1 MDDIQADLMLL
12 RGLVARE
19 LETINHYRELA
30 TACADKG
37 VRDFFLH
44 IVDEEKFHIADTL
57 RAIATI
63 DLDQSDL
70 LRIGYT
76 DGHVPGYL
84 PAESVADLRFRS
96 LETFC
101 QASVE
106 GSAGNPPTSKL
117 EEHSATVL
125 RVDSIPSGLSDG
137 MEETQIHRSEATLN
151 RPNSWTVGS
160 LRGIPQS
167 Q

>member
-30 TACADKG
+30 TACADEE

-63 DLDQSDL
+63 DLEQSDL
-70 LRIGYT
+70 LRIGYM

-84 PAESVADLRFRS
+84 PAASGADLRFPS
-96 LETFC
+96 TETFRPG
-101 QASVE
+101 SVDE
-106 GSAGNPPTSKL
+106 SAGR
-117 EEHSATVL
+117 L
-125 RVDSIPSGLSDG
+125 RGDSIPSGLSEG
-137 MEETQIHRSEATLN
+137 VEESQIHRGEASLN
-151 RPNSWTVGS
+151 RPNKWTVGS